1 MEGDEYASGEFFTV
15 GKGKTANQSASKE
28 DSHFTVLGITAATE
42 GTLCGVLFEGVVRR

>member
-1 MEGDEYASGEFFTV
+1 MQIESFLLWARVKQQT
-15 GKGKTANQSASKE
+15 ASKE